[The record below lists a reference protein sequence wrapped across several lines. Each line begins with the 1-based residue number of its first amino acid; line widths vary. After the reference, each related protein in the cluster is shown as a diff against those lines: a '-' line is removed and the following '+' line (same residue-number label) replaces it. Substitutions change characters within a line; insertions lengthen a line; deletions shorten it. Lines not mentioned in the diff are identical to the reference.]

1 MHSPNLRSMRASLPL
16 VCGAVLSPLACVPQ
30 PARAQDVYVS
40 ERLEVLEA
48 RVARD
53 SNDPVAYYNVAM
65 GYWSKHQ
72 YDRADSALSRA
83 LALDPE
89 FAVAHL
95 AVALVQLRN
104 GSHWSR
110 LRRAGDTAL
119 VTEIRLR
126 EQHYRRAF
134 MIDPF
139 LDLRAVGLMDD
150 YGKAYENLSQLLQ
163 LLELRFRKP
172 FDSMPQSLV
181 WLHSLAA
188 ARSNHL
194 PEAITDV
201 QLLGRLSRDRE
212 QWDSVSSA
220 PLQTS
225 EYLYMLAAL
234 LQRGGFRDDAIKLY
248 HQVISTDLGNYEAH
262 VQLARI
268 FEATGD
274 WPHAIA
280 ERRAA
285 VDVFPENPS
294 LLLDLGVTEGKAGQF
309 AAAEATLRQA
319 EEAGPRDPRTP
330 YWLGFVEEKLDK
342 RPDAVRA
349 FQTFLQLAPSRLTT
363 MIATARRKVAELQ

>member
-1 MHSPNLRSMRASLPL
+1 MRVYVRAI
-16 VCGAVLSPLACVPQ
+16 CGGALFPFLCLQ
-30 PARAQDVYVS
+30 HPARAQDVRVS

-48 RVARD
+48 RVAQD
-53 SNDPVAYYNVAM
+53 SNDPVAYFDVAM

-72 YDRADSALSRA
+72 YDRADSALSQA
-83 LALDPE
+83 IALDPE

-95 AVALVQLRN
+95 AIALVQLRN
-104 GSHWSR
+104 SSHWNR
-110 LRRAGDTAL
+110 LKHAGDTAL
-119 VTEIRLR
+119 VAEIRLR
-126 EQHYRRAF
+126 ERHYRRAF

-139 LDLRAVGLMDD
+139 LDVRALGLMENYETA
-150 YGKAYENLSQLLQ
+150 YGRLSLVLQLLQ
-163 LLELRFRKP
+163 NQFRKP
-172 FDSMPQSLV
+172 YDSMPQSLV

-220 PLQTS
+220 PLQTN

-234 LQRGGFRDDAIKLY
+234 LQRAGFRDDAINLY
-248 HQVISTDLGNYEAH
+248 HQVITTDLGNYEAH
-262 VQLARI
+262 AQLARI
-268 FEATGD
+268 YEATGD
-274 WPHAIA
+274 WPRAIA

-285 VDVFPENPS
+285 VDVFPENPC

-309 AAAEATLRQA
+309 AVAETTLRQA
-319 EEAGPRDPRTP
+319 MEAGPRDPRAP

-342 RPDAVRA
+342 KPEAVRA

-363 MIATARRKVAELQ
+363 MIATARRKLADLQ